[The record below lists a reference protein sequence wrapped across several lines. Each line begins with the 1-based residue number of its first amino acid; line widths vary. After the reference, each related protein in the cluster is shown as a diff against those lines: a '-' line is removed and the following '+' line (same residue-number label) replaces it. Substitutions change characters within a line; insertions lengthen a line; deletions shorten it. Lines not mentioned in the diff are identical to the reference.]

1 MTRKLR
7 ILIVDQNNFFVAGL
21 KHAIKKHC
29 LAKGIPVVFMYQQL
43 SRPVANLIFLAPND
57 PTQLVLSGLLT
68 GSNNKS
74 QLVMVM
80 SQQDADLVKHH
91 TPWIF
96 YRHQSLKTLLALVD
110 QALIASVIKGN
121 KKETEKYIDISNL
134 NILTRRQKQVIRYV
148 SEGVCPSKI
157 ADNLQIH
164 EKTVSSHK
172 RSAMKRLQ
180 LNKTTDLYY
189 WLLNHSMP
197 WMLENRTP
205 T

>member
-7 ILIVDQNNFFVAGL
+7 ILIVDQNNFFVEGL

-29 LAKGIPVVFMYQQL
+29 LAKGMSVIFMSQKL
-43 SRPVANLIFLAPND
+43 SHPTANLIFWAPSD
-57 PTQLVLSGLLT
+57 PTNLVPVGLQ
-68 GSNNKS
+68 GEGNNKS
-74 QLVMVM
+74 QLIMVI
-80 SQQDADLVKHH
+80 SQQEINSVKHQ
-91 TPWIF
+91 TPWVF
-96 YRHQSLKTLLALVD
+96 YRNQSLGTLLALVD
-110 QALIASVIKGN
+110 QALKASAIKGN
-121 KKETEKYIDISNL
+121 KKESEKQRDISHL